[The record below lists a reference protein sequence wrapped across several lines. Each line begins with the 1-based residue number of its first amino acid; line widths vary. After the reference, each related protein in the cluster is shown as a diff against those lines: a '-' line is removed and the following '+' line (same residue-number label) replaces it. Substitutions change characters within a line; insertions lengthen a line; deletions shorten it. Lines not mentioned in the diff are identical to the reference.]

1 MSENNFFLFIDKKV
15 LSVLFII
22 FIINIILRVPGVYQE
37 LPPNSFC
44 DEDLITNYAFKNYN
58 ENKIYYY
65 GLGQINYYLA
75 AIPSYFSDLFL
86 EQKLSRDKFIVLSR
100 FLGPVFFNSIGAVII
115 FFTINLLTKSLIV
128 CSLFSILFTFSP
140 MNLGLSRIFYPDHY
154 LIIFS
159 TVCLFLSLLSI
170 KGLSNNLSI
179 IVGSFTVA
187 FAASVKI
194 HGFVLILPLIFSNLN
209 FFQKG
214 SEFNFFSIKSSI
226 IKTLFIIFGSLIFF
240 SLLNPSLFIEG
251 FTVLEKYIDWKRSIY
266 SKDYEYLMSNNPY
279 AFYMM
284 VSLFCS
290 FGVSASLLF
299 IIGFIKVYR
308 SDLQLFLTLIS
319 CPIVLILFF
328 GQLKLIVIRNM
339 NLSLPFLL
347 IFIAYGYFNSIHIIK
362 NQFLKYMMI
371 SVLFIEPVSKS
382 LFSFF
387 SDFKIDSRI
396 KTREWVSKNI
406 IEGSTI
412 ASNKGC
418 FQPFP
423 FDSDK
428 FNSIDLGFSSSMIY
442 LENYDNIDYLIIDS
456 WFGDMIGKNKHKSEQ
471 SWTII
476 FTEKIFNNLTF
487 INAGGMFHE
496 NKYQKGLL
504 RNNYFEHIHT
514 IRGYGPDIFIYE
526 NKRRFIGN
534 S

>member
-1 MSENNFFLFIDKKV
+1 MSENNFILLGDKKV
-15 LSVLFII
+15 LLVLFIL
-22 FIINIILRVPGVYQE
+22 FIINIILRAPGIYQE

-75 AIPSYFSDLFL
+75 AIPSYISGLFL
-86 EQKLSRDKFIVLSR
+86 QQKLSQDRFIILSR

-115 FFTINLLTKSLIV
+115 FCTIHLLSKSLII
-128 CSLFSILFTFSP
+128 CIIFSILYTFSP

-159 TVCLFLSLLSI
+159 TICLFLSLLSI
-170 KGLSNNLSI
+170 KGLSNKLSI
-179 IVGSFTVA
+179 IIGSFTVA

-194 HGFVLILPLIFSNLN
+194 HGFVLIVPLIFSNLK
-209 FFQKG
+209 FFHKG
-214 SEFNFFSIKSSI
+214 SKFDLFSVKISV
-226 IKTLFIIFGSLIFF
+226 IKTLFIFFGSLIFF
-240 SLLNPSLFIEG
+240 SMLNPFLFFEG

-266 SKDYEYLMSNNPY
+266 SNDTEYLMSNSPY
-279 AFYMM
+279 SFYIM
-284 VSLFCS
+284 VTLFCS
-290 FGVSASLLF
+290 FGISASLLF
-299 IIGFIKVYR
+299 IIGFIKLYQ

-319 CPIVLILFF
+319 CPLVLILFF
-328 GQLKLIVIRNM
+328 GQLKLILIRNM
-339 NLSLPFLL
+339 ILALPFVL
-347 IFIAYGYFNSIHIIK
+347 IFIAYGYFSSIHLVK

-371 SVLFIEPVSKS
+371 LVLFIEPVSKS
-382 LFSFF
+382 LFSFYN
-387 SDFKIDSRI
+387 DFKIDSRI

-412 ASNKGC
+412 ASNTGC

-428 FNSIDLGFSSSMIY
+428 FNSIDLRFSSAMIY
-442 LENYDNIDYLIIDS
+442 LKNYDNIDYLIIDS

-471 SWTII
+471 SGTII

-487 INAGGMFHE
+487 INATGMFHE

-504 RNNYFEHIHT
+504 RNNYFKHIQT

-526 NKRRFIGN
+526 NKKRFVNN